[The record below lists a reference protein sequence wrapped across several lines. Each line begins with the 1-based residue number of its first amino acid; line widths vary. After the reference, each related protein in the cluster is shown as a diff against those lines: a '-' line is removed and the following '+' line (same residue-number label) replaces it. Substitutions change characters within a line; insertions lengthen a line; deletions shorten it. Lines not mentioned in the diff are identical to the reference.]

1 MSDVPHDLK
10 YSKTHEWV
18 RIEEDGTATIGIT
31 DHAQDLL
38 GDVVYVEL
46 PELQTTLHPGEECGV
61 IESVKAAADLYSPVT
76 GDVLA
81 VNEELT
87 EKPNLLNEQPYGDGW
102 IFRVRLDN
110 DAVLEDLLAPDEYE
124 DYISEK

>member
-1 MSDVPHDLK
+1 MSDVPSNLK

-18 RIEEDGTATIGIT
+18 RVENDGTATIGIT
-31 DHAQDLL
+31 DHAQGLL

-46 PELQTTLHPGEECGV
+46 PELQTTLHVGEECGV

-76 GDVLA
+76 GDVVA

-87 EKPNLLNEQPYGDGW
+87 EKPNLLNEAPYGNGW
-102 IFRVRLDN
+102 IFRIRLEN
-110 DAVLEDLLAPDEYE
+110 GAGLEDLLAADEYH
-124 DYISEK
+124 DYMSEK